1 MADDVRE
8 CSSLRLGHLQWHCW
22 VVLGAE
28 LRGLV
33 WIKGEN
39 GRLGFKGFWGCLEG
53 RSGGWVIRWVL
64 VLRRSVR
71 APVFL
76 VMEMEEGQL
85 RVVLDNELVGLGF
98 LYWDFWVVILG
109 SISIGASV
117 SPLLPEW

>member
-1 MADDVRE
+1 M
-8 CSSLRLGHLQWHCW
+8 
-22 VVLGAE
+22 
-28 LRGLV
+28 
-33 WIKGEN
+33 
-39 GRLGFKGFWGCLEG
+39 
-53 RSGGWVIRWVL
+53 IRWVL